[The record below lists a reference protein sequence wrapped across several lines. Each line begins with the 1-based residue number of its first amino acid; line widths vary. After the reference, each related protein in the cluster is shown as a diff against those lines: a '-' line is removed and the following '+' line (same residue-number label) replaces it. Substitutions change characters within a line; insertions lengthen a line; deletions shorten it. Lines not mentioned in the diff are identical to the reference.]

1 MKKVMKGRLI
11 CVPYAGD
18 GWVLLSEDL
27 FREYCELCKKK
38 RDKTITME
46 ERDRLH
52 EIEHSGEPV
61 DAVLCDLE
69 GKKVRITVEVVG
81 GWEKK

>member
-1 MKKVMKGRLI
+1 MKRVLEGRLI
-11 CVPYAGD
+11 CIPYAGD
-18 GWVLLSEDL
+18 GWVLLSEDS

-52 EIEHSGEPV
+52 EIEEGGESV
-61 DAVLCDLE
+61 GAVLCDLE
-69 GKKVRITVEVVG
+69 GKKVRIIVEVVEEG
-81 GWEKK
+81 EK